1 MGGMPQQQMMGGMI
15 GQQPMMG
22 GIGQQNQVILP
33 LLPFVFIFIFFSLNF
48 TEMHN
53 FWLDASRMQ
62 MMGGL
67 AAPAPAPAPAP
78 AGAFDFLGK

>member
-33 LLPFVFIFIFFSLNF
+33 LLPFVFIFF

-67 AAPAPAPAPAP
+67 AAPAPAPAPA
-78 AGAFDFLGK
+78 GAFDFLGK